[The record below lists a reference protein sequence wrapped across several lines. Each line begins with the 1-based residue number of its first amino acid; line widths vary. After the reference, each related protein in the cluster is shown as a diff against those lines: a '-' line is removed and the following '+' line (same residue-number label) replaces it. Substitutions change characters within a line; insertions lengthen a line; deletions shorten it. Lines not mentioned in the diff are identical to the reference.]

1 MSYCVNPD
9 CPQPKNPVDAFLCQA
24 CGARLLVR
32 NRYRVTKS
40 LGQGGFGATFVAIDV
55 SLPGE
60 PICVIKQ
67 LRPSNNHEKF
77 LRMARELFER
87 EARTLGK
94 IGNHPQIPRLLDFF
108 EERRNFYLVQEYV
121 SGHTIH
127 QEVKQMGLF
136 KENKIRDFLVEILP
150 VITYIHTQQVIHR
163 DIKPANILRRDQD
176 GKLVLIDF
184 GAVKNYVAQMEPVEG
199 VDQGSNTQFAVG
211 TSGYAPPEQL
221 AMRPIF
227 ASDIYAL
234 GVTCIYLM
242 TGKSPKDIEYNP
254 STGEMMWQKHV
265 QLGKQMTQILSKML
279 EVSVRYRY
287 QSAEEVQQALASN
300 AVVDLPNNANTAPP
314 RPQNNSA
321 KNAIPLAQ
329 AAPPG
334 LPNNPNRPPT
344 PNTPNSPPNSNN
356 PPSVVTSA
364 STRMADIIKQKR
376 PDRENGGEPS
386 RFGADLRTGIG
397 NAPAQQAPR
406 REPLKLD
413 AQGVLAA
420 FRRGQ
425 RVFSDMDI
433 SSLDLAKAHLPGITL
448 TSSNCAYINLQGA
461 NLAAGKF
468 EKADLSDA
476 VLKDTVLSKGYFSY
490 ANLQNA
496 DLRGADLRE
505 AYLNF
510 ANLRGANLCGA
521 NLKDVKVTEEQL
533 NQAKTNFM
541 TVFPNGKRGGFW

>member
-9 CPQPKNPVDAFLCQA
+9 CPQPKNPIDAFLCQA

-127 QEVKQMGLF
+127 QEVKQTGLF
-136 KENKIRDFLVEILP
+136 KEEKIRDFLIEILP
-150 VITYIHTQQVIHR
+150 VITYIHSQQVIHR

-184 GAVKNYVAQMEPVEG
+184 GAVKNYVAQMEPQEG
-199 VDQGSNTQFAVG
+199 VEQGSNTQFAVG

-227 ASDIYAL
+227 ASDLYAL

-265 QLGKQMTQILSKML
+265 QLGKHMTQVLGKML

-287 QSAEEVQQALASN
+287 RIPHPWSILVRLPHHRSQSAAPNNRFPLPKRHPQDCPSIPIKASPHHRNRSLNPRHRHRSGWLKPSN
-300 AVVDLPNNANTAPP
+300 AAGWTAT
-314 RPQNNSA
+314 RPIS
-321 KNAIPLAQ
+321 KMLAIAVNLA
-329 AAPPG
+329 
-334 LPNNPNRPPT
+334 RT
-344 PNTPNSPPNSNN
+344 
-356 PPSVVTSA
+356 
-364 STRMADIIKQKR
+364 
-376 PDRENGGEPS
+376 
-386 RFGADLRTGIG
+386 FGRGW
-397 NAPAQQAPR
+397 
-406 REPLKLD
+406 
-413 AQGVLAA
+413 AA
-420 FRRGQ
+420 FLL
-425 RVFSDMDI
+425 F
-433 SSLDLAKAHLPGITL
+433 
-448 TSSNCAYINLQGA
+448 
-461 NLAAGKF
+461 KF
-468 EKADLSDA
+468 PAS
-476 VLKDTVLSKGYFSY
+476 
-490 ANLQNA
+490 
-496 DLRGADLRE
+496 R
-505 AYLNF
+505 
-510 ANLRGANLCGA
+510 
-521 NLKDVKVTEEQL
+521 
-533 NQAKTNFM
+533 
-541 TVFPNGKRGGFW
+541 

>member
-127 QEVKQMGLF
+127 QEVKQQGLF
-136 KENKIRDFLVEILP
+136 KEEKIRDFLVEILP
-150 VITYIHTQQVIHR
+150 VISYIHSQQVIHR
-163 DIKPANILRRDQD
+163 DIKPANILRREQD
-176 GKLVLIDF
+176 GKMVLIDF
-184 GAVKNYVAQMEPVEG
+184 GAVKNYVAQVETAEG
-199 VDQGSNTQFAVG
+199 VEQASNTQFAVG

-234 GVTCIYLM
+234 GVTCVYLM

-265 QLGKQMTQILSKML
+265 QLGKHLTQVLSKML

-287 QSAEEVQQALASN
+287 QSAEEVQRALATTS
-300 AVVDLPNNANTAPP
+300 VPVETRRQEMPP
-314 RPQNNSA
+314 RPVGSPSHPL
-321 KNAIPLAQ
+321 PLAKG
-329 AAPPG
+329 APPG
-334 LPNNPNRPPT
+334 MPGNPNHIQS
-344 PNTPNSPPNSNN
+344 PNQIQN
-356 PPSVVTSA
+356 PVTSA
-364 STRMADIIKQKR
+364 STRMADIIKKQR
-376 PDRENGGEPS
+376 TDRDPTNIKNGGEPS
-386 RFGADLRTGIG
+386 RFGADLRTGFG
-397 NAPAQQAPR
+397 ASPAMPPTPP

-425 RVFSDMDI
+425 RVFSEMDI
-433 SSLDLAKAHLPGITL
+433 SSLDLSKAHLPGIAL
-448 TSSNCAYINLQGA
+448 SNANCAYINLQGA

-468 EKADLSDA
+468 DKADLSGA
-476 VLKDTVLSKGYFSY
+476 VLKDTVLIKGYFSY

-496 DLRGADLRE
+496 DLRGADLSE
-505 AYLNF
+505 AYLNY
-510 ANLRGANLCGA
+510 ANLHGANLCGA
-521 NLKDVKVTEEQL
+521 NLKGVKVTEEQL
-533 NQAKTNFM
+533 THAKTNFM

>member
-136 KENKIRDFLVEILP
+136 KENKIRDFLIEILP

-163 DIKPANILRRDQD
+163 DIKPANILRREQD

-199 VDQGSNTQFAVG
+199 VEQASNTQFAVG

-234 GVTCIYLM
+234 GVTCVYLM

-265 QLGKQMTQILSKML
+265 ELSKHMTQVLSKML

-287 QSAEEVQQALASN
+287 QSAEEVQKALAAPAATVEN
-300 AVVDLPNNANTAPP
+300 RQAPP
-314 RPQNNSA
+314 QQQTPVNSY
-321 KNAIPLAQ
+321 KNALPLAQ
-329 AAPPG
+329 ASPPG
-334 LPNNPNRPPT
+334 MPNNPNHPT
-344 PNTPNSPPNSNN
+344 P
-356 PPSVVTSA
+356 VVTSA

-386 RFGADLRTGIG
+386 RFGADLRTGFG
-397 NAPAQQAPR
+397 GAPAPAPQAPR

-461 NLAAGKF
+461 NLSAGKF

-496 DLRGADLRE
+496 DLRGADLSE

-521 NLKDVKVTEEQL
+521 NLKGVKVTEEQL

>member
-9 CPQPKNPVDAFLCQA
+9 CPQPKNPIDAFLCQA

-121 SGHTIH
+121 SGHTVH

-136 KENKIRDFLVEILP
+136 KEEKIRDFLIEILP
-150 VITYIHTQQVIHR
+150 VITYIHSQQVIHR

-184 GAVKNYVAQMEPVEG
+184 GAVKNYVAQLETQEG
-199 VDQGSNTQFAVG
+199 VEQASNTQFAVG

-234 GVTCIYLM
+234 GVTCVYLM

-265 QLGKQMTQILSKML
+265 QLGKHMTQVLGKML

-287 QSAEEVQQALASN
+287 QSVEEVQRAL
-300 AVVDLPNNANTAPP
+300 ANTAAVVVENRSSVTTARPVGSP
-314 RPQNNSA
+314 RQP
-321 KNAIPLAQ
+321 IPFAQ
-329 AAPPG
+329 AAQLPG
-334 LPNNPNRPPT
+334 LPGNNPHPPG
-344 PNTPNSPPNSNN
+344 
-356 PPSVVTSA
+356 TSA
-364 STRMADIIKQKR
+364 SQRMAEAIKQQR
-376 PDRENGGEPS
+376 MDRDPTNLKNGSEPS
-386 RFGADLRTGIG
+386 RFGADIKTGFG
-397 NAPAQQAPR
+397 GMPAIQTPR

-425 RVFSDMDI
+425 RTFSEMDI
-433 SSLDLAKAHLPGITL
+433 SSLDLSKAHLPGITL
-448 TSSNCAYINLQGA
+448 SNANCAYINLQGA

-468 EKADLSDA
+468 DKADLSGA

-490 ANLQNA
+490 ANLQGA
-496 DLRGADLRE
+496 DLRGADLSE
-505 AYLNF
+505 AYLNY
-510 ANLRGANLCGA
+510 ANLHGANLCGA
-521 NLKDVKVTEEQL
+521 NLKGVKVTEDQL

>member
-9 CPQPKNPVDAFLCQA
+9 CPQPKNPIDAFLCQA

-136 KENKIRDFLVEILP
+136 KENKIRDFLIEILP
-150 VITYIHTQQVIHR
+150 VITYIHSQQVIHR
-163 DIKPANILRRDQD
+163 DIKPANILRREQD

-199 VDQGSNTQFAVG
+199 VEQASNTQFAVG

-234 GVTCIYLM
+234 GVTCVYLM

-265 QLGKQMTQILSKML
+265 ELSKHMTQVLSKML

-287 QSAEEVQQALASN
+287 QSAEEVQKALAAPAA
-300 AVVDLPNNANTAPP
+300 AVDNRQQVPTQQQTPV
-314 RPQNNSA
+314 NSY
-321 KNAIPLAQ
+321 KNAPPLAQ
-329 AAPPG
+329 ASPPG
-334 LPNNPNRPPT
+334 MPNNPN
-344 PNTPNSPPNSNN
+344 N
-356 PPSVVTSA
+356 PAPVGTSA

-386 RFGADLRTGIG
+386 RFGADLRTGFG
-397 NAPAQQAPR
+397 GAPAPQAPR

-413 AQGVLAA
+413 AQGILAA

-496 DLRGADLRE
+496 DLRGADLSE

-521 NLKDVKVTEEQL
+521 NLKGVKVTEEQL

>member
-67 LRPSNNHEKF
+67 LRPSNSHEKF

-136 KENKIRDFLVEILP
+136 KEDKIRSFLIEILP
-150 VITYIHTQQVIHR
+150 VITYIHSQQVIHR

-184 GAVKNYVAQMEPVEG
+184 GAVKNHVAQIESAEG
-199 VDQGSNTQFAVG
+199 GDPGNNTQFAVG

-234 GVTCIYLM
+234 GVTCVYLM

-265 QLGKQMTQILSKML
+265 QLGKHMTQVLGKML
-279 EVSVRYRY
+279 EVSARYRY
-287 QSAEEVQQALASN
+287 QSVEEVQRALESG
-300 AVVDLPNNANTAPP
+300 AVVETRPAGAGVQP
-314 RPQNNSA
+314 RVGSPTSPQRLVNQS
-321 KNAIPLAQ
+321 
-329 AAPPG
+329 PPG
-334 LPNNPNRPPT
+334 LPINPNNPA
-344 PNTPNSPPNSNN
+344 SPSA
-356 PPSVVTSA
+356 PPS
-364 STRMADIIKQKR
+364 RKIADAIKQKR
-376 PDRENGGEPS
+376 LESDPTNIKNGGS
-386 RFGADLRTGIG
+386 QTGFGGPQTGFG
-397 NAPAQQAPR
+397 GAAPGQPQK
-406 REPLKLD
+406 REQLKLD

-425 RVFSDMDI
+425 RTFSEMDI
-433 SSLDLAKAHLPGITL
+433 NSLDLSKAHLPGITL
-448 TSSNCAYINLQGA
+448 SNANCSYINLQGA
-461 NLAAGKF
+461 NLSGGKF
-468 EKADLSDA
+468 DKADLSGA
-476 VLKDTVLSKGYFSY
+476 VLKDAVLSRGYFSY

-496 DLRGADLRE
+496 DLRGADLSE
-505 AYLNF
+505 AYLNY
-510 ANLRGANLCGA
+510 ANLHGANLCGA
-521 NLKDVKVTEEQL
+521 NLKGVKVTEDQL

>member
-9 CPQPKNPVDAFLCQA
+9 CPQPKNPADAFLCQA

-127 QEVKQMGLF
+127 QEVKKMGLF
-136 KENKIRDFLVEILP
+136 KEDKIRDFLNEILP
-150 VITYIHTQQVIHR
+150 VITYIHSQQVIHR

-184 GAVKNYVAQMEPVEG
+184 GAVKNHVAQIEPVEG
-199 VDQGSNTQFAVG
+199 GEQASNTQFAVG

-227 ASDIYAL
+227 ASDLYAL

-254 STGEMMWQKHV
+254 ATGEMMWQKHV
-265 QLGKQMTQILSKML
+265 QLTKHLTHVLGKML

-287 QSAEEVQQALASN
+287 QSVEEVQRALQTSTITVDARINTGSP
-300 AVVDLPNNANTAPP
+300 AVPANSPKKPLPLGRTPP
-314 RPQNNSA
+314 P
-321 KNAIPLAQ
+321 P
-329 AAPPG
+329 PPG
-334 LPNNPNRPPT
+334 LPQN
-344 PNTPNSPPNSNN
+344 PNTPAIQAPAAKRISD
-356 PPSVVTSA
+356 T
-364 STRMADIIKQKR
+364 IKQKR
-376 PDRENGGEPS
+376 LERDPTNLRNGGEPS
-386 RFGADLRTGIG
+386 RFGGDPRTGLGETSTI
-397 NAPAQQAPR
+397 QSTR

-413 AQGVLAA
+413 AQSVLAA

-425 RVFSDMDI
+425 RTFSEMDI
-433 SSLDLAKAHLPGITL
+433 NGLDLSKAHLPGITL
-448 TSSNCAYINLQGA
+448 SNANCAQINLQGA
-461 NLAAGKF
+461 NLSGSKF
-468 EKADLSDA
+468 DKADLSGAVMKDA
-476 VLKDTVLSKGYFSY
+476 VLSKGYFSY

-496 DLRGADLRE
+496 DLRGADLSE
-505 AYLNF
+505 AYLNY
-510 ANLRGANLCGA
+510 ANLHGANLCGA
-521 NLKDVKVTEEQL
+521 NLKGVKISEDQL

>member
-9 CPQPKNPVDAFLCQA
+9 CPQPKNPIDAFLCQA

-136 KENKIRDFLVEILP
+136 KEEKIRDFLIEILP
-150 VITYIHTQQVIHR
+150 VITYIHSQQVIHR
-163 DIKPANILRRDQD
+163 DIKPANILRREQD

-184 GAVKNYVAQMEPVEG
+184 GAVKNYVAQLETQEG

-227 ASDIYAL
+227 ASDLYAL

-254 STGEMMWQKHV
+254 ATGEMMWQKHV
-265 QLGKQMTQILSKML
+265 QLGKQMTQVLSKML

-287 QSAEEVQQALASN
+287 QSVEEVQRALA
-300 AVVDLPNNANTAPP
+300 ATTVVVDK
-314 RPQNNSA
+314 RSNSA
-321 KNAIPLAQ
+321 SAQINSPSNPLPMAK

-334 LPNNPNRPPT
+334 LPLNPN
-344 PNTPNSPPNSNN
+344 NTPVATPAS
-356 PPSVVTSA
+356 SA
-364 STRMADIIKQKR
+364 SQRMADAIKQRRLDTDPTNIK
-376 PDRENGGEPS
+376 NGNEPS
-386 RFGADLRTGIG
+386 RFGADIKTGIG
-397 NAPAQQAPR
+397 GMPAIQAPR
-406 REPLKLD
+406 REQLKLD

-425 RVFSDMDI
+425 RTFSEMDI
-433 SSLDLAKAHLPGITL
+433 SSLDLSKAHLPGIAL
-448 TSSNCAYINLQGA
+448 SSANCAYINLQGA
-461 NLAAGKF
+461 NLSAGKF
-468 EKADLSDA
+468 DKADLSGA
-476 VLKDTVLSKGYFSY
+476 VLKDTVLSRGYFSY

-496 DLRGADLRE
+496 DLRGADLSD
-505 AYLNF
+505 AYLNY

-521 NLKDVKVTEEQL
+521 NLKGVKVTEDQL

>member
-9 CPQPKNPVDAFLCQA
+9 CPQPKNPIDAFLCQA

-67 LRPSNNHEKF
+67 LRPSNSHEKF

-136 KENKIRDFLVEILP
+136 KEDKIRDFLIEILP
-150 VITYIHTQQVIHR
+150 VITYIHSQQVIHR

-184 GAVKNYVAQMEPVEG
+184 GAVKNYVAQVETPEG
-199 VDQGSNTQFAVG
+199 VEQASNTQFAVG

-234 GVTCIYLM
+234 GVTCVYLM
-242 TGKSPKDIEYNP
+242 TGRSPKDIEYNP
-254 STGEMMWQKHV
+254 STGEMMWQNHV
-265 QLGKQMTQILSKML
+265 QLSKHMTQVLGKML

-287 QSAEEVQQALASN
+287 QSVEEVQRALQN
-300 AVVDLPNNANTAPP
+300 TAVVPTP
-314 RPQNNSA
+314 RPGVPPVPATSP
-321 KNAIPLAQ
+321 KHPLPLGQ
-329 AAPPG
+329 APLPG
-334 LPNNPNRPPT
+334 VPSNPNAPA
-344 PNTPNSPPNSNN
+344 SA
-356 PPSVVTSA
+356 TSA
-364 STRMADIIKQKR
+364 SKRMADKIREQRESRDPTNIK
-376 PDRENGGEPS
+376 NGSEPS
-386 RFGADLRTGIG
+386 RFGADIRTGLG
-397 NAPAQQAPR
+397 GVPAIQTPR
-406 REPLKLD
+406 REQLKLD

-425 RVFSDMDI
+425 RTFSELDI

-448 TSSNCAYINLQGA
+448 SNANCSHINLQGA

-468 EKADLSDA
+468 DKADLSGA

-496 DLRGADLRE
+496 DLRGADLSE
-505 AYLNF
+505 AYLNY
-510 ANLRGANLCGA
+510 ANLHGANLCGA
-521 NLKDVKVTEEQL
+521 NLKGVKVTEEQL

>member
-9 CPQPKNPVDAFLCQA
+9 CPQPKNPIDAFLCQA

-136 KENKIRDFLVEILP
+136 KEEKIRDFLIEILP
-150 VITYIHTQQVIHR
+150 VITYIHSQQVIHR
-163 DIKPANILRRDQD
+163 DIKPANILRREQD

-184 GAVKNYVAQMEPVEG
+184 GAVKNYVAQLEVTEG
-199 VDQGSNTQFAVG
+199 VEQASNTQFAVG

-234 GVTCIYLM
+234 GVTCVYLM

-265 QLGKQMTQILSKML
+265 QLGKHMTQVLGKML

-287 QSAEEVQQALASN
+287 QSVEEVQQALASPT
-300 AVVDLPNNANTAPP
+300 AVANSRPVAVPAPPATSPNNPLPIAKAAVPPGVPQNPNNAPAAVPTAAS
-314 RPQNNSA
+314 SA
-321 KNAIPLAQ
+321 SQRMAEAIRKRRLDTDPTNIKNGGDPSQMGADMRTGFGGVPAIQ
-329 AAPPG
+329 AAP
-334 LPNNPNRPPT
+334 
-344 PNTPNSPPNSNN
+344 
-356 PPSVVTSA
+356 
-364 STRMADIIKQKR
+364 
-376 PDRENGGEPS
+376 RE
-386 RFGADLRTGIG
+386 
-397 NAPAQQAPR
+397 Q
-406 REPLKLD
+406 LKLD

-425 RVFSDMDI
+425 RTFSEMDI
-433 SSLDLAKAHLPGITL
+433 SSLDLSKAHLPGITL
-448 TSSNCAYINLQGA
+448 SNSNCAYINLQGA

-468 EKADLSDA
+468 DKADLSGA
-476 VLKDTVLSKGYFSY
+476 VLKDTVLSRGYFSY

-496 DLRGADLRE
+496 DLRGADLSE
-505 AYLNF
+505 AYLNY
-510 ANLRGANLCGA
+510 ANLHGANLCGA
-521 NLKDVKVTEEQL
+521 NLKGVKVTEDQL

>member
-9 CPQPKNPVDAFLCQA
+9 CPQPKNPIDAFLCQA

-127 QEVKQMGLF
+127 QEVKQTGLF
-136 KENKIRDFLVEILP
+136 KEDKIHLFLTEILP
-150 VITYIHTQQVIHR
+150 VLGYIHSQQVIHR

-184 GAVKNYVAQMEPVEG
+184 GAVKNHVAQIEVPEG
-199 VDQGSNTQFAVG
+199 GEQAHNTQFAVG

-234 GVTCIYLM
+234 GVTCVYLM

-265 QLGKQMTQILSKML
+265 QLTKHMTQVMGKML

-287 QSAEEVQQALASN
+287 QSVEDVQRALVTGAVIENRSPLPGATHRLGNSPSNPQRLVQAS
-300 AVVDLPNNANTAPP
+300 
-314 RPQNNSA
+314 
-321 KNAIPLAQ
+321 
-329 AAPPG
+329 PPG
-334 LPNNPNRPPT
+334 LPNNPNTPAAHVPPA
-344 PNTPNSPPNSNN
+344 N
-356 PPSVVTSA
+356 
-364 STRMADIIKQKR
+364 RIADAIKKQR
-376 PDRENGGEPS
+376 LERDPTNFRNGGEPS
-386 RFGADLRTGIG
+386 RFGDNMQTGFGG
-397 NAPAQQAPR
+397 NPPAIQPPR
-406 REPLKLD
+406 REQLKLD

-425 RVFSDMDI
+425 RTFSEMDI
-433 SSLDLAKAHLPGITL
+433 NGLDLAKAHLPGIAL
-448 TSSNCAYINLQGA
+448 SSANCAYINFQGA
-461 NLAAGKF
+461 NLSGGKF
-468 EKADLSDA
+468 DKADLSGAVFKDA
-476 VLKDTVLSKGYFSY
+476 VLSKGYFSY

-496 DLRGADLRE
+496 DLRGADLSD
-505 AYLNF
+505 AYLNY
-510 ANLRGANLCGA
+510 ANLHGANLCGA
-521 NLKDVKVTEEQL
+521 NLKGVKVTEDQL

>member
-127 QEVKQMGLF
+127 QEVKKMGLF
-136 KENKIRDFLVEILP
+136 KEDKIRDFLTEILP
-150 VITYIHTQQVIHR
+150 VITYIHSQQVIHR

-184 GAVKNYVAQMEPVEG
+184 GAVKNHVAQIEPVEG
-199 VDQGSNTQFAVG
+199 GEQASNTQFAVG

-227 ASDIYAL
+227 ASDLYAL

-254 STGEMMWQKHV
+254 ATGEMMWQKHV
-265 QLGKQMTQILSKML
+265 QLTKHLTHVLGKML

-287 QSAEEVQQALASN
+287 QSVEEVQRALQTSTITVDARINTGSP
-300 AVVDLPNNANTAPP
+300 AVPANSPKKPLPLGRTPP
-314 RPQNNSA
+314 P
-321 KNAIPLAQ
+321 P
-329 AAPPG
+329 PPG
-334 LPNNPNRPPT
+334 LPQN
-344 PNTPNSPPNSNN
+344 PNTPAIQAPAAKRISD
-356 PPSVVTSA
+356 T
-364 STRMADIIKQKR
+364 IKQKR
-376 PDRENGGEPS
+376 LERDPTNLRNGGEPS
-386 RFGADLRTGIG
+386 RFGGDPRTGLSETSTI
-397 NAPAQQAPR
+397 QTR

-413 AQGVLAA
+413 AQSVLAA

-425 RVFSDMDI
+425 RTFSEMDI
-433 SSLDLAKAHLPGITL
+433 NGLDLSKAHLPGITL
-448 TSSNCAYINLQGA
+448 SNANCAQINLQGA
-461 NLAAGKF
+461 NLSGSKF
-468 EKADLSDA
+468 DKADLSGAVMKDA
-476 VLKDTVLSKGYFSY
+476 VLSKGYFSY

-496 DLRGADLRE
+496 DLRGADLSE
-505 AYLNF
+505 AYLNY
-510 ANLRGANLCGA
+510 ANLHGANLCGA
-521 NLKDVKVTEEQL
+521 NLKGVKISEDQL

>member
-9 CPQPKNPVDAFLCQA
+9 CPQPKNPIDAFLCQA

-121 SGHTIH
+121 SGYTIH

-136 KENKIRDFLVEILP
+136 NEDKIRDFLIEILP
-150 VITYIHTQQVIHR
+150 VISYIHSQQVIHR
-163 DIKPANILRRDQD
+163 DIKPANILRREQD
-176 GKLVLIDF
+176 RKLVLIDF
-184 GAVKNYVAQMEPVEG
+184 GAVKNYVAQVETPEG
-199 VDQGSNTQFAVG
+199 VEQGSNTQFAVG

-242 TGKSPKDIEYNP
+242 TGRSPKDIEYNP
-254 STGEMMWQKHV
+254 STGEMMWQNHVKLSKH
-265 QLGKQMTQILSKML
+265 MTQVLGKML

-287 QSAEEVQQALASN
+287 QSVEEVQRALQTNTVVAQPQAGL
-300 AVVDLPNNANTAPP
+300 PP
-314 RPQNNSA
+314 RPVNSPKNPLPLGQN
-321 KNAIPLAQ
+321 PLPGVPSNPN
-329 AAPPG
+329 APPA
-334 LPNNPNRPPT
+334 PA
-344 PNTPNSPPNSNN
+344 
-356 PPSVVTSA
+356 TSA
-364 STRMADIIKQKR
+364 AKRMADKIREQRESRDPTNIK
-376 PDRENGGEPS
+376 NGDEPS
-386 RFGADLRTGIG
+386 RFGADIRTGLG
-397 NAPAQQAPR
+397 VPAIQPPR
-406 REPLKLD
+406 REQLKQD
-413 AQGVLAA
+413 AQSVLAA

-425 RVFSDMDI
+425 RNFHELDI
-433 SSLDLAKAHLPGITL
+433 SGLDLSKAHLPGIGL
-448 TSSNCAYINLQGA
+448 SNANCTYINLQGA

-468 EKADLSDA
+468 DKADFSGA

-496 DLRGADLRE
+496 DLRGADLSE
-505 AYLNF
+505 AYLNY
-510 ANLRGANLCGA
+510 ANLHGANLCGA
-521 NLKDVKVTEEQL
+521 NLKGVKVTEEQL

>member
-9 CPQPKNPVDAFLCQA
+9 CPQPKNPIDAFLCQA

-136 KENKIRDFLVEILP
+136 KEEKIRDFLIEILP
-150 VITYIHTQQVIHR
+150 VITYIHSQQVIHR
-163 DIKPANILRRDQD
+163 DIKPANILRREQD

-184 GAVKNYVAQMEPVEG
+184 GAVKNYVAQMEPQEG
-199 VDQGSNTQFAVG
+199 VEQGSNTQFAVG

-265 QLGKQMTQILSKML
+265 HLSKHLTQVLSKML

-287 QSAEEVQQALASN
+287 QSVEEIQRALATTSV
-300 AVVDLPNNANTAPP
+300 AVDSRPNEVA
-314 RPQNNSA
+314 RPGNSHR
-321 KNAIPLAQ
+321 NPLPLAQ
-329 AAPPG
+329 AVPPG
-334 LPNNPNRPPT
+334 LPGNPNT
-344 PNTPNSPPNSNN
+344 LA
-356 PPSVVTSA
+356 TSA
-364 STRMADIIKQKR
+364 SKRMADRIKEQ
-376 PDRENGGEPS
+376 REVRDPTNIKNGSEPS
-386 RFGADLRTGIG
+386 RFGADLRTGMGGI
-397 NAPAQQAPR
+397 PVIQTPR
-406 REPLKLD
+406 REQLKQT
-413 AQGVLAA
+413 AQEILAS

-425 RVFSDMDI
+425 RTFSEMDI
-433 SSLDLAKAHLPGITL
+433 SSLDLSKAHLPGITL
-448 TSSNCAYINLQGA
+448 SNANCAYINLQGA
-461 NLAAGKF
+461 NLSAGKF
-468 EKADLSDA
+468 DKADLSGA

-496 DLRGADLRE
+496 DLRGADLSE
-505 AYLNF
+505 AYLNY
-510 ANLRGANLCGA
+510 ANLHGANLCGA
-521 NLKDVKVTEEQL
+521 NLKGVKVTEEQL

>member
-9 CPQPKNPVDAFLCQA
+9 CPQPKNPIDAFLCQA

-127 QEVKQMGLF
+127 QEVKQTGLF
-136 KENKIRDFLVEILP
+136 KEEKIRDFLIEILP
-150 VITYIHTQQVIHR
+150 VITYIHSQQVIHR

-184 GAVKNYVAQMEPVEG
+184 GAVKNYVAQLEPQEG
-199 VDQGSNTQFAVG
+199 VEQGSNTQFAVG

-265 QLGKQMTQILSKML
+265 QLGKHMTQVLGKML

-287 QSAEEVQQALASN
+287 QSVEEVQRAL
-300 AVVDLPNNANTAPP
+300 ANTASVVDN
-314 RPQNNSA
+314 RPAGVPARPVGSPKQP
-321 KNAIPLAQ
+321 IPFAQ
-329 AAPPG
+329 ASPPG
-334 LPNNPNRPPT
+334 LPVNPHQ
-344 PNTPNSPPNSNN
+344 N
-356 PPSVVTSA
+356 PPPPQPIAPPASSA
-364 STRMADIIKQKR
+364 SQRMAEAIKRRRMDGDPTNVK
-376 PDRENGGEPS
+376 NGGDRS
-386 RFGADLRTGIG
+386 QFGADIRTGLGGI
-397 NAPAQQAPR
+397 PAIQVPR
-406 REPLKLD
+406 EQLKLD

-425 RVFSDMDI
+425 RTFSEMDI
-433 SSLDLAKAHLPGITL
+433 SSLDLSKAHLPGITL
-448 TSSNCAYINLQGA
+448 SSANCAYINLQGA

-468 EKADLSDA
+468 DKADLSGA

-496 DLRGADLRE
+496 DLRGADLSE
-505 AYLNF
+505 AYLNY
-510 ANLRGANLCGA
+510 ANLHGANLCGA
-521 NLKDVKVTEEQL
+521 NLKGVKVTEDQL

>member
-9 CPQPKNPVDAFLCQA
+9 CPQPKNPIDAFLCQA

-127 QEVKQMGLF
+127 QEVKQSGLF
-136 KENKIRDFLVEILP
+136 KEEKIRDFLIEILP
-150 VITYIHTQQVIHR
+150 VITYIHSQQVIHR

-184 GAVKNYVAQMEPVEG
+184 GAVKNYVAQIETPEG

-227 ASDIYAL
+227 SSDIYAL
-234 GVTCIYLM
+234 GVTCVYLM

-265 QLGKQMTQILSKML
+265 QLGKHMTQVLGKML

-287 QSAEEVQQALASN
+287 QSVEEVQQALASTAVPADTRAN
-300 AVVDLPNNANTAPP
+300 AVPARPP
-314 RPQNNSA
+314 VGSPSNP
-321 KNAIPLAQ
+321 IPIAR

-334 LPNNPNRPPT
+334 LPSNP
-344 PNTPNSPPNSNN
+344 NN
-356 PPSVVTSA
+356 PPAVATSA
-364 STRMADIIKQKR
+364 SQRMAEKIRDQR
-376 PDRENGGEPS
+376 AQRDPTNFNNGGEPS
-386 RFGADLRTGIG
+386 RIGTDLRTGIG
-397 NAPAQQAPR
+397 GGVPAIQAPR
-406 REPLKLD
+406 REQLKLD

-425 RVFSDMDI
+425 RTFSEMDI
-433 SSLDLAKAHLPGITL
+433 SSLDLSKAHLPGIAL
-448 TSSNCAYINLQGA
+448 SNANCAYINLQGA

-468 EKADLSDA
+468 DKADLSGA

-496 DLRGADLRE
+496 DLRGADLSD
-505 AYLNF
+505 AYLNY
-510 ANLRGANLCGA
+510 ANLHGANLCGA
-521 NLKDVKVTEEQL
+521 NLKGVKVTEEQL

>member
-24 CGARLLVR
+24 CGARLLVK

-40 LGQGGFGATFVAIDV
+40 LGQGGFGATFVATDV

-60 PICVIKQ
+60 PVCVIKQ

-87 EARTLGK
+87 EARTLGQ
-94 IGNHPQIPRLLDFF
+94 IGNHPQIPRLLDYF

-121 SGHTIH
+121 SGQTVH
-127 QEVKQMGLF
+127 QEVKQLGLF
-136 KENKIRDFLVEILP
+136 NELKIREFLKEILP
-150 VITYIHTQQVIHR
+150 VIAYIHTRQVIHR
-163 DIKPANILRRDQD
+163 DIKPANILRRKEDD
-176 GKLVLIDF
+176 KLVLIDF
-184 GAVKNYVAQMEPVEG
+184 GAVRNHVAQAAESQEDSG
-199 VDQGSNTQFAVG
+199 QTAFTAFAVG

-234 GVTCIYLM
+234 GVTCVYLM

-265 QLGKQMTQILSKML
+265 QLSKHLSHVVGKML

-287 QSAEEVQQALASN
+287 QSAEEVQRALETEAIGDTWTTGGTNRPIGS
-300 AVVDLPNNANTAPP
+300 
-314 RPQNNSA
+314 PQNPT
-321 KNAIPLAQ
+321 PLGQ
-329 AAPPG
+329 ASKPPG
-334 LPNNPNRPPT
+334 MPINPHAT
-344 PNTPNSPPNSNN
+344 ATG
-356 PPSVVTSA
+356 SA
-364 STRMADIIKQKR
+364 AKRMAETIRKT
-376 PDRENGGEPS
+376 REERDPTNLKNTGEPS
-386 RFGADLRTGIG
+386 RFGADPRTGFGAASPIQ
-397 NAPAQQAPR
+397 PVK
-406 REPLKLD
+406 REALKLE
-413 AQGVLAA
+413 ANGVLAA

-425 RVFSDMDI
+425 RTFNEMDL
-433 SSLDLAKAHLPGITL
+433 SCLDLSKAHLPGIAL
-448 TSSNCAYINLQGA
+448 NSANCAQISFQGA
-461 NLAAGKF
+461 NLSGAKF
-468 EKADLSDA
+468 EKADLSGAVMKDA
-476 VLKDTVLSKGYFSY
+476 VLAKGYFSY

-496 DLRGADLRE
+496 DLRNADLSE
-505 AYLNF
+505 AYLNY
-510 ANLRGANLCGA
+510 ANLHGANLCGA
-521 NLKDVKVTEEQL
+521 NLKGVKVSEEQL

>member
-9 CPQPKNPVDAFLCQA
+9 CPQPKNPIDAFLCQA

-136 KENKIRDFLVEILP
+136 KEDKIRDFLTEILP
-150 VITYIHTQQVIHR
+150 VITYIHSQQVIHR
-163 DIKPANILRRDQD
+163 DIKPANILRREQD

-184 GAVKNYVAQMEPVEG
+184 GAVKNYVAQLEPQEG
-199 VDQGSNTQFAVG
+199 AEQNSNTQFAVG

-234 GVTCIYLM
+234 GVTCVYLM

-265 QLGKQMTQILSKML
+265 QLSKHLTQVLGKML
-279 EVSVRYRY
+279 DVSVRYRY
-287 QSAEEVQQALASN
+287 QSVEEVQQALASST
-300 AVVDLPNNANTAPP
+300 VTVDNRAPVAAP
-314 RPQNNSA
+314 RPVGSPTNPIPIAKAQAQTPGLPVNPNHPPVVATSA
-321 KNAIPLAQ
+321 SQRMAEAIKLQREVRDPTNIKNGGDPSRIGSDPRTGLG
-329 AAPPG
+329 AAPP
-334 LPNNPNRPPT
+334 
-344 PNTPNSPPNSNN
+344 
-356 PPSVVTSA
+356 A
-364 STRMADIIKQKR
+364 I
-376 PDRENGGEPS
+376 
-386 RFGADLRTGIG
+386 
-397 NAPAQQAPR
+397 QAPR

-413 AQGVLAA
+413 AQGILAA

-425 RVFSDMDI
+425 RIFSEMDI
-433 SSLDLAKAHLPGITL
+433 STLDLSKAHLPGITL
-448 TSSNCAYINLQGA
+448 SNANCTYINLQGA

-468 EKADLSDA
+468 EKADFSGA

-496 DLRGADLRE
+496 DLRGADLSE

-521 NLKDVKVTEEQL
+521 NLKGVKVTEEQL

>member
-9 CPQPKNPVDAFLCQA
+9 CPQPKNPIDAFLCQA

-136 KENKIRDFLVEILP
+136 KEEKIRDFLIEILP
-150 VITYIHTQQVIHR
+150 VITYIHSQQVIHR

-184 GAVKNYVAQMEPVEG
+184 GAVKNYVAQMETPEG
-199 VDQGSNTQFAVG
+199 VEQNANTAFAVG

-227 ASDIYAL
+227 ASDLYAL
-234 GVTCIYLM
+234 GVTCVYLM

-254 STGEMMWQKHV
+254 ATGEMMWQKHV
-265 QLGKQMTQILSKML
+265 QLGKQMTQVLGKML

-287 QSAEEVQQALASN
+287 QSVEEVQRALASN
-300 AVVDLPNNANTAPP
+300 AVTVDSRANALPSRPP
-314 RPQNNSA
+314 TSPTNPLPIA
-321 KNAIPLAQ
+321 K

-334 LPNNPNRPPT
+334 LPSN
-344 PNTPNSPPNSNN
+344 PNTPPPAA
-356 PPSVVTSA
+356 TSA
-364 STRMADIIKQKR
+364 SQRMADAIKKGR
-376 PDRENGGEPS
+376 IDRDPTNIKNGGEIS
-386 RFGADLRTGIG
+386 RFGADIRTGIG
-397 NAPAQQAPR
+397 GVAPIQTPQ
-406 REPLKLD
+406 REQLKLD

-425 RVFSDMDI
+425 RTFSEMDI
-433 SSLDLAKAHLPGITL
+433 STLDLSKAHLPGITL
-448 TSSNCAYINLQGA
+448 SSANCSYINLQGA

-468 EKADLSDA
+468 DKADLSGA
-476 VLKDTVLSKGYFSY
+476 VLKDTVLSRGYFSY

-496 DLRGADLRE
+496 DLRGADLSD
-505 AYLNF
+505 AYLNY
-510 ANLRGANLCGA
+510 ANLHGANLCGA
-521 NLKDVKVTEEQL
+521 NLKGVKVTEDQL

>member
-9 CPQPKNPVDAFLCQA
+9 CPQPKNPADAFLCQA

-150 VITYIHTQQVIHR
+150 VITYIHSQQVIHR
-163 DIKPANILRRDQD
+163 DIKPANILRREQD

-199 VDQGSNTQFAVG
+199 VEQASNTQFAVG

-234 GVTCIYLM
+234 GVTCVYLM

-265 QLGKQMTQILSKML
+265 ELSKHMTQVLSKML

-287 QSAEEVQQALASN
+287 QSAEEVQKALATPAAAVDNRQAPVQQQTPVNSYRN
-300 AVVDLPNNANTAPP
+300 A
-314 RPQNNSA
+314 Q
-321 KNAIPLAQ
+321 PLAK
-329 AAPPG
+329 ASPPG
-334 LPNNPNRPPT
+334 LPNNPNHPT
-344 PNTPNSPPNSNN
+344 P
-356 PPSVVTSA
+356 VATSA

-386 RFGADLRTGIG
+386 RFGADLKTGLG
-397 NAPAQQAPR
+397 GAPAAPQAPR
-406 REPLKLD
+406 REALKLD

-425 RVFSDMDI
+425 RVFSEMDI

-496 DLRGADLRE
+496 DLRGADLSE

-521 NLKDVKVTEEQL
+521 NLRGVKVTEEQL

>member
-9 CPQPKNPVDAFLCQA
+9 CPQPKNPADAFLCQA
-24 CGARLLVR
+24 CGARLLVK

-40 LGQGGFGATFVAIDV
+40 LGQGGFGATFVATDV

-60 PICVIKQ
+60 PVCVIKQ

-87 EARTLGK
+87 EARTLGQ

-121 SGHTIH
+121 SGQTVH
-127 QEVKQMGLF
+127 QEVKQLGLF
-136 KENKIRDFLVEILP
+136 NEAKIRDFLKEILP
-150 VITYIHTQQVIHR
+150 VIAYIHTRQVIHR
-163 DIKPANILRRDQD
+163 DIKPANILRREQD

-184 GAVKNYVAQMEPVEG
+184 GAVKNHVAQLAEAQEG
-199 VDQGSNTQFAVG
+199 SGQTAFTAFAVG

-234 GVTCIYLM
+234 GVTCVYLM

-254 STGEMMWQKHV
+254 STGEMMWQKHI
-265 QLGKQMTQILSKML
+265 QLSKHLTHVMGKML

-287 QSAEEVQQALASN
+287 QSAEEVQRALETEV
-300 AVVDLPNNANTAPP
+300 VVDTPAANTTNRPVNSPKNPTPLGQAP
-314 RPQNNSA
+314 
-321 KNAIPLAQ
+321 K
-329 AAPPG
+329 PPG
-334 LPNNPNRPPT
+334 MPSNPNAAAT
-344 PNTPNSPPNSNN
+344 G
-356 PPSVVTSA
+356 SA
-364 STRMADIIKQKR
+364 AKRMAETIRKT
-376 PDRENGGEPS
+376 REERDPTNLRNAGEPS
-386 RFGADLRTGIG
+386 RFGADPRTGFG
-397 NAPAQQAPR
+397 GTPAMQPVK
-406 REPLKLD
+406 REALKLD
-413 AQGVLAA
+413 ANGVLAA

-425 RVFSDMDI
+425 RTFNEMDL
-433 SSLDLAKAHLPGITL
+433 SCLDLSKAHLPGITL
-448 TSSNCAYINLQGA
+448 NSANCAQISFQGA
-461 NLAAGKF
+461 NLSGGKF
-468 EKADLSDA
+468 EKADLSGAVMKDA
-476 VLKDTVLSKGYFSY
+476 VLAKGYFSY

-496 DLRGADLRE
+496 DLRNADLSE
-505 AYLNF
+505 AYLNY
-510 ANLRGANLCGA
+510 ANLHGANLCGA
-521 NLKDVKVTEEQL
+521 NLKGVKVSEEQL

>member
-9 CPQPKNPVDAFLCQA
+9 CPQPKNPIDAFLCQA

-136 KENKIRDFLVEILP
+136 KEDKIRDFLIEILP
-150 VITYIHTQQVIHR
+150 VITYIHSQQVIHR
-163 DIKPANILRRDQD
+163 DIKPANILRREQD

-184 GAVKNYVAQMEPVEG
+184 GAVKNYVAQIETPEG
-199 VDQGSNTQFAVG
+199 VEQASNTQFAVG

-234 GVTCIYLM
+234 GVTCVYLM
-242 TGKSPKDIEYNP
+242 TGRSPKDIEYNP
-254 STGEMMWQKHV
+254 STGEMMWQNHV
-265 QLGKQMTQILSKML
+265 QLSKHMTQVLGKML

-287 QSAEEVQQALASN
+287 QSVEEVQRALQN
-300 AVVDLPNNANTAPP
+300 TAVVADSRSGASP
-314 RPQNNSA
+314 RPATSPKQ
-321 KNAIPLAQ
+321 PLPLGGQ
-329 AAPPG
+329 ILPG
-334 LPNNPNRPPT
+334 VPSNPNAPAPA
-344 PNTPNSPPNSNN
+344 
-356 PPSVVTSA
+356 TSA
-364 STRMADIIKQKR
+364 SKRMADKIREQRESRDPTNIK
-376 PDRENGGEPS
+376 NGSEPS
-386 RFGADLRTGIG
+386 RFGADIRTGIG
-397 NAPAQQAPR
+397 GVPAIQTPR
-406 REPLKLD
+406 REQLKLD

-425 RVFSDMDI
+425 RTFSELDI
-433 SSLDLAKAHLPGITL
+433 SSLDLSKAHLPGITL
-448 TSSNCAYINLQGA
+448 SNANCAHINLQGA

-468 EKADLSDA
+468 DKADLSGA

-496 DLRGADLRE
+496 DLRGADLSE
-505 AYLNF
+505 AYLNY
-510 ANLRGANLCGA
+510 ANLHGANLCGA
-521 NLKDVKVTEEQL
+521 NLKGVKVTEEQL

>member
-9 CPQPKNPVDAFLCQA
+9 CPQPKNPADAFLCQA

-127 QEVKQMGLF
+127 QEVKKMGLF
-136 KENKIRDFLVEILP
+136 KEDKIREFLAEILP
-150 VITYIHTQQVIHR
+150 VITYIHSQQVIHR

-184 GAVKNYVAQMEPVEG
+184 GAVKNHVAQIEPVEG
-199 VDQGSNTQFAVG
+199 GEQASNTQFAVG

-227 ASDIYAL
+227 ASDLYAL
-234 GVTCIYLM
+234 GVTCVYLM

-254 STGEMMWQKHV
+254 ATGEMMWQKHV
-265 QLGKQMTQILSKML
+265 QLTKHLTHVLGKML

-287 QSAEEVQQALASN
+287 QSVEEVQRALQSSTITIDHRVNTGAAAFPANSPRN
-300 AVVDLPNNANTAPP
+300 PLPLGRTPP
-314 RPQNNSA
+314 Q
-321 KNAIPLAQ
+321 
-329 AAPPG
+329 PPG
-334 LPNNPNRPPT
+334 LPNNPNT
-344 PNTPNSPPNSNN
+344 PAIQAP
-356 PPSVVTSA
+356 A
-364 STRMADIIKQKR
+364 SKRISDTIKQKR
-376 PDRENGGEPS
+376 LERDPTNLKNGSEPS
-386 RFGADLRTGIG
+386 RFGGDPRTGL
-397 NAPAQQAPR
+397 NDPAAIQSTR

-413 AQGVLAA
+413 AQSFLAA

-425 RVFSDMDI
+425 RTFSEMDI
-433 SSLDLAKAHLPGITL
+433 NGLNLSKAHLPGITL
-448 TSSNCAYINLQGA
+448 SNAKCAQINLQGA
-461 NLAAGKF
+461 NLSGGKF
-468 EKADLSDA
+468 DKADLSGAVMKDA
-476 VLKDTVLSKGYFSY
+476 VLSKGYFSY

-496 DLRGADLRE
+496 DLRGADLSE
-505 AYLNF
+505 AYLNY
-510 ANLRGANLCGA
+510 ANLHGANLCGA
-521 NLKDVKVTEEQL
+521 NLKGVKVSEDQL

>member
-1 MSYCVNPD
+1 MSYCVNPE
-9 CPQPKNPVDAFLCQA
+9 CPQPKNPTDAFLCQA

-121 SGHTIH
+121 SGNTVH

-136 KENKIRDFLVEILP
+136 KEEKIRDFLIEILP
-150 VITYIHTQQVIHR
+150 VITYIHSQQVIHR
-163 DIKPANILRRDQD
+163 DIKPANILRREQD

-184 GAVKNYVAQMEPVEG
+184 GAVKNYVAQIEVSEG
-199 VDQGSNTQFAVG
+199 VEQASNTQFAVG

-265 QLGKQMTQILSKML
+265 QLGKHMTQVLSKML

-287 QSAEEVQQALASN
+287 QSVEEVQAALKST
-300 AVVDLPNNANTAPP
+300 AVVADP
-314 RPQNNSA
+314 RSNVPAQPTNNSPR
-321 KNAIPLAQ
+321 NPLPLAQ
-329 AAPPG
+329 AQQPPG
-334 LPNNPNRPPT
+334 LPPNPQSRPAVA
-344 PNTPNSPPNSNN
+344 S
-356 PPSVVTSA
+356 SA
-364 STRMADIIKQKR
+364 AKMADVIKRQ
-376 PDRENGGEPS
+376 REQRDPTNLKNGGEPS
-386 RFGADLRTGIG
+386 RFGADIRTGFG
-397 NAPAQQAPR
+397 EATPVTQAPR

-413 AQGVLAA
+413 AQGILAA

-425 RVFSDMDI
+425 RTFSEMDI

-448 TSSNCAYINLQGA
+448 SNANCAYINLQGA

-468 EKADLSDA
+468 DKADLSGA

-496 DLRGADLRE
+496 DLRGADLSE
-505 AYLNF
+505 AYLNY
-510 ANLRGANLCGA
+510 ANLHGANLCGA
-521 NLKDVKVTEEQL
+521 NLKGVKVTEEQL

>member
-9 CPQPKNPVDAFLCQA
+9 CPQPKNPIDAFLCQA

-136 KENKIRDFLVEILP
+136 KEEKIRDFLIEILP
-150 VITYIHTQQVIHR
+150 VIAYIHSQQVIHR
-163 DIKPANILRRDQD
+163 DIKPANILRREQD

-184 GAVKNYVAQMEPVEG
+184 GAVKNYVAQIETPEG

-227 ASDIYAL
+227 SSDIYAL
-234 GVTCIYLM
+234 GVTCVYLM

-254 STGEMMWQKHV
+254 ATGEMMWQKHV
-265 QLGKQMTQILSKML
+265 QLGKHMTQVLGKML

-287 QSAEEVQQALASN
+287 QSVEEVQKALATTTLAIDKRSN
-300 AVVDLPNNANTAPP
+300 SASAHINSPNNPIP
-314 RPQNNSA
+314 MA
-321 KNAIPLAQ
+321 K

-334 LPNNPNRPPT
+334 LPLNPH
-344 PNTPNSPPNSNN
+344 N
-356 PPSVVTSA
+356 PPVATPASSA
-364 STRMADIIKQKR
+364 SQRMADAIKQRRLDTDPTNIK
-376 PDRENGGEPS
+376 NGNEPS
-386 RFGADLRTGIG
+386 RFGADIKTGIG
-397 NAPAQQAPR
+397 GMPAIQAPR
-406 REPLKLD
+406 REQLKLD
-413 AQGVLAA
+413 AQAVLAA

-425 RVFSDMDI
+425 RTFSEMDI
-433 SSLDLAKAHLPGITL
+433 SSLDLSKAHLPGIAL
-448 TSSNCAYINLQGA
+448 SSANCAYINLQGA
-461 NLAAGKF
+461 NLSAGKF
-468 EKADLSDA
+468 DKADLSGA
-476 VLKDTVLSKGYFSY
+476 VLKDTVLSRGYFSY

-496 DLRGADLRE
+496 DLRGADLSD
-505 AYLNF
+505 AYLNY

-521 NLKDVKVTEEQL
+521 NLKGVKVTEDQL

>member
-136 KENKIRDFLVEILP
+136 KENKIRDFLIEILP

-163 DIKPANILRRDQD
+163 DIKPANILRREQD

-184 GAVKNYVAQMEPVEG
+184 GAVKNYVAQMEPAEG
-199 VDQGSNTQFAVG
+199 AEQASNTQFAVG

-227 ASDIYAL
+227 SSDIYAL

-265 QLGKQMTQILSKML
+265 ELSKHMTQVLSKML

-287 QSAEEVQQALASN
+287 QSAEEVQKALAATAAAVDNRQAPAPQQQTPVNSYRN
-300 AVVDLPNNANTAPP
+300 AP
-314 RPQNNSA
+314 
-321 KNAIPLAQ
+321 PLAQ
-329 AAPPG
+329 ASPPG
-334 LPNNPNRPPT
+334 MPNNPN
-344 PNTPNSPPNSNN
+344 N
-356 PPSVVTSA
+356 PAPLGTSA
-364 STRMADIIKQKR
+364 STRMADVIKQKR

-386 RFGADLRTGIG
+386 RFGADLRTGFG
-397 NAPAQQAPR
+397 GAPAPAPQAPR
-406 REPLKLD
+406 REALKLD

-468 EKADLSDA
+468 EKANLSDA

-496 DLRGADLRE
+496 DLRGADLSE

-521 NLKDVKVTEEQL
+521 NLKGVKVTEEQL

>member
-9 CPQPKNPVDAFLCQA
+9 CPQPKNPADVFLCQA

-32 NRYRVTKS
+32 NRYRVSKL
-40 LGQGGFGATFVAIDV
+40 LGQGGFGATFVAVDV

-94 IGNHPQIPRLLDFF
+94 IGNHPQVPRLLDYF
-108 EERRNFYLVQEYV
+108 EERRNFYLVQEYI

-136 KENKIRDFLVEILP
+136 NENKIRDFLKELLP
-150 VITYIHTQQVIHR
+150 VIGYIHSQQVIHR
-163 DIKPANILRRDQD
+163 DIKPANILRREQD

-184 GAVKNYVAQMEPVEG
+184 GAVKNHVAQVAES
-199 VDQGSNTQFAVG
+199 QGGSGNTAFTQFAVG

-227 ASDIYAL
+227 SSDIYAL

-265 QLGKQMTQILSKML
+265 QLSRHMTQVLSKML
-279 EVSVRYRY
+279 EASVRHRY
-287 QSAEEVQQALASN
+287 QSAEEVLRALETDLVIDPARSGTLPQQRIPTS
-300 AVVDLPNNANTAPP
+300 PQQPAPLGP
-314 RPQNNSA
+314 GMGGMRPPA
-321 KNAIPLAQ
+321 RPA
-329 AAPPG
+329 
-334 LPNNPNRPPT
+334 PPT
-344 PNTPNSPPNSNN
+344 PQTTAS
-356 PPSVVTSA
+356 SA
-364 STRMADIIKQKR
+364 AQSAAQRMAQAIKQT
-376 PDRENGGEPS
+376 REVRDPTNLKNGGDPTRIGSEP
-386 RFGADLRTGIG
+386 RTGLGITS
-397 NAPAQQAPR
+397 NSARTPR
-406 REPLKLD
+406 QEPRKID
-413 AQGVLAA
+413 AAALLAA

-425 RVFSDMDI
+425 RSFNEIDLSN
-433 SSLDLAKAHLPGITL
+433 LNLAKAHLPSMIL
-448 TSSNCAYINLQGA
+448 VNSICAQINFQGA
-461 NLAAGKF
+461 NLAGSKF
-468 EKADLSDA
+468 EKADLSGA
-476 VLKDTVLSKGYFSY
+476 VLKDALLNRCYFSH

-496 DLRGADLRE
+496 DLRGADLSD
-505 AYLNF
+505 AYLNY
-510 ANLRGANLCGA
+510 ANLSGANLSGA
-521 NLKDVKVTEEQL
+521 NLKGAKISDEQL
-533 NQAKTNFM
+533 AQAKTNFM

>member
-9 CPQPKNPVDAFLCQA
+9 CPQPKNPIDAFLCQA

-136 KENKIRDFLVEILP
+136 KEEKIRDFLIEILP
-150 VITYIHTQQVIHR
+150 VITYIHSQQVIHR

-184 GAVKNYVAQMEPVEG
+184 GAVKNYVAQLEPQEG
-199 VDQGSNTQFAVG
+199 VEQGSNTQFAVG

-227 ASDIYAL
+227 ASDLYAL

-265 QLGKQMTQILSKML
+265 QLGKHMTQVLGKML

-287 QSAEEVQQALASN
+287 QSVEEVQRALANTSS
-300 AVVDLPNNANTAPP
+300 VVDT
-314 RPQNNSA
+314 RPAGVPARPVGSPKQP
-321 KNAIPLAQ
+321 IPFAQ
-329 AAPPG
+329 ASPPG
-334 LPNNPNRPPT
+334 LPVNPHQ
-344 PNTPNSPPNSNN
+344 N
-356 PPSVVTSA
+356 PPPQPIAQPASSA
-364 STRMADIIKQKR
+364 SQRMAEAIKRRRLDGDPTNIKNAGDRSQFGTDI
-376 PDRENGGEPS
+376 
-386 RFGADLRTGIG
+386 RTGMGGI
-397 NAPAQQAPR
+397 PAVQLPR
-406 REPLKLD
+406 EQLKLD

-425 RVFSDMDI
+425 RTFSEMDI
-433 SSLDLAKAHLPGITL
+433 SSLDLSKAHLPGITL
-448 TSSNCAYINLQGA
+448 SSANCAYINLQGA

-468 EKADLSDA
+468 DKADLSGA

-496 DLRGADLRE
+496 DLRGADLSE
-505 AYLNF
+505 AYLNY
-510 ANLRGANLCGA
+510 ANLHGGNLCGA
-521 NLKDVKVTEEQL
+521 NLKGVKVTEDQL

>member
-9 CPQPKNPVDAFLCQA
+9 CPQPKNPIDAFLCQA

-127 QEVKQMGLF
+127 QEVKQTGLF
-136 KENKIRDFLVEILP
+136 KEEKIRDFLIEILP
-150 VITYIHTQQVIHR
+150 VITYIHSQQVIHR

-184 GAVKNYVAQMEPVEG
+184 GAVKNYVAQMEVPEG
-199 VDQGSNTQFAVG
+199 VEQGSNTQFAVG

-234 GVTCIYLM
+234 GVTCVYLM

-265 QLGKQMTQILSKML
+265 QLGKHMTQVLGKML

-287 QSAEEVQQALASN
+287 QSVEEVQQALAST
-300 AVVDLPNNANTAPP
+300 AVAVETRAPRVPTPPVGSPSKPLPIDKAGV
-314 RPQNNSA
+314 R
-321 KNAIPLAQ
+321 
-329 AAPPG
+329 PG
-334 LPNNPNRPPT
+334 LPQNP
-344 PNTPNSPPNSNN
+344 NN
-356 PPSVVTSA
+356 PPQNAQNTASSSA
-364 STRMADIIKQKR
+364 SQRIAEKIREQRLERDPTNIKNAG
-376 PDRENGGEPS
+376 DRS
-386 RFGADLRTGIG
+386 QIGADLRTGFG
-397 NAPAQQAPR
+397 GVPAIPVPR
-406 REPLKLD
+406 EQLKLD

-425 RVFSDMDI
+425 RTFSEMDI

-448 TSSNCAYINLQGA
+448 SSANCAYINLQGA

-468 EKADLSDA
+468 DKADLSGA

-496 DLRGADLRE
+496 DLRGADLSD
-505 AYLNF
+505 AYLNY
-510 ANLRGANLCGA
+510 ANLHGANLCGA
-521 NLKDVKVTEEQL
+521 NLKGVKVTEDQL

>member
-9 CPQPKNPVDAFLCQA
+9 CPQPKNPIDAFLCQA

-136 KENKIRDFLVEILP
+136 KEEKIRDFLIEILP
-150 VITYIHTQQVIHR
+150 VITYIHSQQVIHR

-184 GAVKNYVAQMEPVEG
+184 GAVKNYVAQLEPQEG
-199 VDQGSNTQFAVG
+199 VEQGSNTQFAVG

-227 ASDIYAL
+227 ASDLYAL
-234 GVTCIYLM
+234 GVTCVYLM

-254 STGEMMWQKHV
+254 ATGEMMWQKHV
-265 QLGKQMTQILSKML
+265 QLGKHMTQVLGKML

-287 QSAEEVQQALASN
+287 QSVEEVQQALA
-300 AVVDLPNNANTAPP
+300 ATTVVNNKRIHNGVSAPP
-314 RPQNNSA
+314 NSPS
-321 KNAIPLAQ
+321 NPIPFPKAT
-329 AAPPG
+329 PPG
-334 LPNNPNRPPT
+334 LPGKPT
-344 PNTPNSPPNSNN
+344 PPVATPIS
-356 PPSVVTSA
+356 SA
-364 STRMADIIKQKR
+364 SQRMADEIKRRRLEADPTNIK
-376 PDRENGGEPS
+376 NGSQPS
-386 RFGADLRTGIG
+386 QFGADIKTGLGGMPVI
-397 NAPAQQAPR
+397 QTPR
-406 REPLKLD
+406 REQHKLD

-425 RVFSDMDI
+425 RTFSEMDI
-433 SSLDLAKAHLPGITL
+433 SSLDLSKAHLPGITL
-448 TSSNCAYINLQGA
+448 SSANCAYINLQGA
-461 NLAAGKF
+461 NLSAGKF
-468 EKADLSDA
+468 DKADLSGA
-476 VLKDTVLSKGYFSY
+476 VLKDTVLSRGYFSY

-496 DLRGADLRE
+496 DLRGADLSD
-505 AYLNF
+505 AYLNY
-510 ANLRGANLCGA
+510 ANLHGANLCGA
-521 NLKDVKVTEEQL
+521 NLKGVKVTEDQL

>member
-9 CPQPKNPVDAFLCQA
+9 CPQPKNPLDAFLCQA
-24 CGARLLVR
+24 CGSRLLIR
-32 NRYRVTKS
+32 NRYRATKS

-60 PICVIKQ
+60 PICAIKQ
-67 LRPSNNHEKF
+67 LRPSNNQEKF

-87 EARTLGK
+87 EATTLGK

-136 KENKIRDFLVEILP
+136 KEEKIRDFLIEILP
-150 VITYIHTQQVIHR
+150 VITYIHSQQVIHR
-163 DIKPANILRRDQD
+163 DIKPANILRREQD

-184 GAVKNYVAQMEPVEG
+184 GAVKNYVAQIEAEG
-199 VDQGSNTQFAVG
+199 VEQGSNTQFAVG

-254 STGEMMWQKHV
+254 STGEMMWQNHVKLSKH
-265 QLGKQMTQILSKML
+265 LTQVLSKML

-287 QSAEEVQQALASN
+287 QSVEEVQRALATS
-300 AVVDLPNNANTAPP
+300 AVTVDSRTGVAPLQVNTPKNPLPFGGH
-314 RPQNNSA
+314 
-321 KNAIPLAQ
+321 IL
-329 AAPPG
+329 PG
-334 LPNNPNRPPT
+334 VPNNPNAPP
-344 PNTPNSPPNSNN
+344 PPA
-356 PPSVVTSA
+356 TSA
-364 STRMADIIKQKR
+364 TKRMADKIKEQ
-376 PDRENGGEPS
+376 RESRDLTNIKNGNEPS
-386 RFGADLRTGIG
+386 RFGADIRTGIG
-397 NAPAQQAPR
+397 GIPALQTPR
-406 REPLKLD
+406 REQLKLD

-425 RVFSDMDI
+425 RTFSELDLR
-433 SSLDLAKAHLPGITL
+433 SLDLSKAHLPGIAL
-448 TSSNCAYINLQGA
+448 SNANCAYVNLQGA

-468 EKADLSDA
+468 DKADLSGA
-476 VLKDTVLSKGYFSY
+476 ILKDTVLSKGYFSY

-496 DLRGADLRE
+496 DLRGADLSE
-505 AYLNF
+505 AYLNY
-510 ANLRGANLCGA
+510 ANLHGANLCGA
-521 NLKDVKVTEEQL
+521 NLKGVKVTEEQL

>member
-9 CPQPKNPVDAFLCQA
+9 CPQPKNPIDAFLCQA

-40 LGQGGFGATFVAIDV
+40 LGQGGFGATFVAVDV

-108 EERRNFYLVQEYV
+108 EERRNFYLVQEYI
-121 SGHTIH
+121 SGQTIH

-136 KENKIRDFLVEILP
+136 DEAKIRDFLKEILP
-150 VITYIHTQQVIHR
+150 IITYIHSQQVIHR
-163 DIKPANILRRDQD
+163 DIKPANILRREQD
-176 GKLVLIDF
+176 EKLVLIDF
-184 GAVKNYVAQMEPVEG
+184 GAVKNHVAQIEPQEG
-199 VDQGSNTQFAVG
+199 SGQTHFTQFAVG

-265 QLGKQMTQILSKML
+265 QLTKHLTHVLGKML

-287 QSAEEVQQALASN
+287 QSAEEVQKALAN
-300 AVVDLPNNANTAPP
+300 PGQVDLQPSPAASRPP
-314 RPQNNSA
+314 ASSKQPM
-321 KNAIPLAQ
+321 PLGQ
-329 AAPPG
+329 SPPPG
-334 LPNNPNRPPT
+334 LPNNPNAAGVTR
-344 PNTPNSPPNSNN
+344 
-356 PPSVVTSA
+356 SVERMA
-364 STRMADIIKQKR
+364 EKIKSTRDER
-376 PDRENGGEPS
+376 DRTGARVGGEMSGLGGDAP
-386 RFGADLRTGIG
+386 RTGFMG
-397 NAPAQQAPR
+397 NPVVPPPR
-406 REPLKLD
+406 EILKLD
-413 AQGVLAA
+413 AQGVLDA

-425 RVFSDMDI
+425 RTFNEIDLNG
-433 SSLDLAKAHLPGITL
+433 LDLSKAHLPSITL
-448 TSSNCAYINLQGA
+448 NNANCAHINFQGA
-461 NLAAGKF
+461 NLSAGKF
-468 EKADLSDA
+468 EKADLSGAIFKDA
-476 VLKDTVLSKGYFSY
+476 ILTKGSFSY

-496 DLRGADLRE
+496 DLRGADLNG

-510 ANLRGANLCGA
+510 ANLNGANLCGA
-521 NLKDVKVTEEQL
+521 NLKGVKVSEEQL
-533 NQAKTNFM
+533 AQAKTNFM

>member
-9 CPQPKNPVDAFLCQA
+9 CPQPKNPIDAFLCQA

-136 KENKIRDFLVEILP
+136 KEEKIKDFLIEILP
-150 VITYIHTQQVIHR
+150 VISYIHTQQVIHR

-184 GAVKNYVAQMEPVEG
+184 GAVKNYVAQVEPQEG
-199 VDQGSNTQFAVG
+199 VEQGSNTQFAVG

-234 GVTCIYLM
+234 GVTCVYLM

-265 QLGKQMTQILSKML
+265 ELSKHLTQVLGKML

-287 QSAEEVQQALASN
+287 QSAEEVQRALATN
-300 AVVDLPNNANTAPP
+300 AVVADARPNVAVPTPVVT
-314 RPQNNSA
+314 SA
-321 KNAIPLAQ
+321 KNAPPLSQ
-329 AAPPG
+329 VSPPG
-334 LPNNPNRPPT
+334 VPNNPAAVRT
-344 PNTPNSPPNSNN
+344 
-356 PPSVVTSA
+356 SVPGS
-364 STRMADIIKQKR
+364 RMADIIRQNR
-376 PDRENGGEPS
+376 PEGEPS
-386 RFGADLRTGIG
+386 RFETNLRTGMAG
-397 NAPAQQAPR
+397 APPMQAPP

-468 EKADLSDA
+468 EKADLSGA

-496 DLRGADLRE
+496 DLRGADLSD

-510 ANLRGANLCGA
+510 ANLHGANLCGA
-521 NLKDVKVTEEQL
+521 NLKGVKVTEEQL

>member
-9 CPQPKNPVDAFLCQA
+9 CPQPKNPADAFLCQA
-24 CGARLLVR
+24 CGARLLVK

-40 LGQGGFGATFVAIDV
+40 LGQGGFGATFVATDV

-60 PICVIKQ
+60 PVCVIKQ

-87 EARTLGK
+87 EARTLGQ

-121 SGHTIH
+121 SGQTVH
-127 QEVKQMGLF
+127 QEVKQLGLF
-136 KENKIRDFLVEILP
+136 NEAKIRDFLKEILP
-150 VITYIHTQQVIHR
+150 VIAYIHTRQVIHR
-163 DIKPANILRRDQD
+163 DIKPANILRREQD

-184 GAVKNYVAQMEPVEG
+184 GAVKNHVAQLAEAQEG
-199 VDQGSNTQFAVG
+199 SGQTAFTAFAVG

-234 GVTCIYLM
+234 GVTCVYLM

-254 STGEMMWQKHV
+254 STGEMMWQKHI
-265 QLGKQMTQILSKML
+265 QLSKHLTHVMGKML

-287 QSAEEVQQALASN
+287 QSAEEVQRALEME
-300 AVVDLPNNANTAPP
+300 AVVDTLATGVANRPVNS
-314 RPQNNSA
+314 PQNPT
-321 KNAIPLAQ
+321 PLGQ
-329 AAPPG
+329 APKPPG
-334 LPNNPNRPPT
+334 MPSNPNAT
-344 PNTPNSPPNSNN
+344 ATG
-356 PPSVVTSA
+356 SA
-364 STRMADIIKQKR
+364 AKRMAETIRKT
-376 PDRENGGEPS
+376 REERDPTNLRNAGEPS
-386 RFGADLRTGIG
+386 RFGAEPRTGFGGTSAMQPIK
-397 NAPAQQAPR
+397 
-406 REPLKLD
+406 REALKLD
-413 AQGVLAA
+413 ANGVLAA

-425 RVFSDMDI
+425 RTFNEMDL
-433 SSLDLAKAHLPGITL
+433 SCLDLSKAHLPGITL
-448 TSSNCAYINLQGA
+448 NSANCAQISFQGA
-461 NLAAGKF
+461 NLSGGKF
-468 EKADLSDA
+468 EKADLSGA
-476 VLKDTVLSKGYFSY
+476 VLKDAVLAKGYFSY

-496 DLRGADLRE
+496 DLRNADLSE
-505 AYLNF
+505 AYLNY
-510 ANLRGANLCGA
+510 ANLHGANLCGA
-521 NLKDVKVTEEQL
+521 NLKGVKVSEEQL

>member
-9 CPQPKNPVDAFLCQA
+9 CPQPKNPIDAFLCQA

-40 LGQGGFGATFVAIDV
+40 LGQGGFGATFVAVDV

-108 EERRNFYLVQEYV
+108 EERRNFYLVQEYI
-121 SGHTIH
+121 SGQTIH

-136 KENKIRDFLVEILP
+136 DEAKIRDFLKEILP
-150 VITYIHTQQVIHR
+150 IITYIHSQQVIHR
-163 DIKPANILRRDQD
+163 DIKPANILRREQD
-176 GKLVLIDF
+176 EKLVLIDF
-184 GAVKNYVAQMEPVEG
+184 GAVKNHVAQIEPQEG
-199 VDQGSNTQFAVG
+199 SGQTHFTQFAVG

-265 QLGKQMTQILSKML
+265 QLSKHLTHVLGKML

-287 QSAEEVQQALASN
+287 QSAEEVQKALAN
-300 AVVDLPNNANTAPP
+300 PGQVDLQPSPAVSRPP
-314 RPQNNSA
+314 ASSKQPM
-321 KNAIPLAQ
+321 PLGQ
-329 AAPPG
+329 SPPPG
-334 LPNNPNRPPT
+334 LPNNPNAAGVTR
-344 PNTPNSPPNSNN
+344 
-356 PPSVVTSA
+356 SVDRMA
-364 STRMADIIKQKR
+364 EKIKSTRE
-376 PDRENGGEPS
+376 DRERTGARIGGEMSGLGGDAP
-386 RFGADLRTGIG
+386 RTGFMG
-397 NAPAQQAPR
+397 NPVVPPPR
-406 REPLKLD
+406 EILKLD
-413 AQGVLAA
+413 AQGVLDA

-425 RVFSDMDI
+425 RTFNEIDLNG
-433 SSLDLAKAHLPGITL
+433 LDLSKAHLPSIML
-448 TSSNCAYINLQGA
+448 NNANCAHINFQGA
-461 NLAAGKF
+461 NLSAGRF
-468 EKADLSDA
+468 EKADLSGAIFKDA
-476 VLKDTVLSKGYFSY
+476 ILTKGFFSY

-496 DLRGADLRE
+496 DLRGADLNG
-505 AYLNF
+505 AYLNY
-510 ANLRGANLCGA
+510 ANLNGANLCGA
-521 NLKDVKVTEEQL
+521 NLKGVKVTEDQL
-533 NQAKTNFM
+533 AQAKTNFM